1 MERRFEAGSSS
12 LGFAGG
18 DERRPVREL
27 YGAFRRAR
35 NDSDRS
41 AGAFVARAGVLT
53 GLPIVL
59 DETEGRLLLVGVGGE
74 LDMLYAVPV
83 GADSVFIAVLP
94 SGGGNGGVPG
104 PDGLRM
110 QQSQLET
117 GALVIHGMV
126 ADPIESV
133 ELVVS
138 GVARAARM
146 GENAFGI
153 WLEDTEEADV
163 EQLVLHRRD
172 GTTNA
177 IDLRPK

>member
-1 MERRFEAGSSS
+1 MGRRFEPGSSS

-27 YGAFRRAR
+27 YGAFRRPR
-35 NDSDRS
+35 NDADRS
-41 AGAFVARAGVLT
+41 AAAFVGRTGALT
-53 GLPIVL
+53 GLPIEL
-59 DETEGRLLLVGVGGE
+59 DEAEGRLLLAGIGGE

-83 GADSVFIAVLP
+83 GADRVLVAVLP
-94 SGGGNGGVPG
+94 NGGGSCGAPG
-104 PDGLRM
+104 PDGLQM

-126 ADPIESV
+126 ADGVESV
-133 ELVVS
+133 DLVIS
-138 GVARAARM
+138 GVPRAARM
-146 GENAFGI
+146 GENAFGLL
-153 WLEDTEEADV
+153 LEDTHEADL